1 MNAERQPVAL
11 RKPASVSILWRVF
24 TVNAIVFG
32 LAVFI
37 LIASPAT
44 VSNPIKTSELVVLVG
59 GLLMTLAVNLL
70 LLTVVLAPL
79 RRLATLM
86 GHIDPMRPGQRAPV
100 GDWMRMSTEMITLS
114 RAFNT
119 MLDRIEAERRDSA
132 HRALAAQEA
141 ERVRI
146 ARELHDE
153 VGQTLTAVALR
164 AERAAGELP
173 AQSQALGEIVDTVHR
188 SLDDVR
194 RIARQLRPEAL
205 DDLGLIDALISLCLR
220 MERQGATRVSR
231 ELEGSLPPLSAEA
244 ELVVYRVA
252 QEALTNAFRHAGAT
266 RVRVALRRA
275 GETVLLTVADD
286 GCGLPVPMPAHTTGL
301 AGMRER
307 AILIQGQ
314 LEIDSPPGGGVE
326 VSLTVAAN
334 DADA

>member
-1 MNAERQPVAL
+1 
-11 RKPASVSILWRVF
+11 
-24 TVNAIVFG
+24 
-32 LAVFI
+32 
-37 LIASPAT
+37 
-44 VSNPIKTSELVVLVG
+44 
-59 GLLMTLAVNLL
+59 
-70 LLTVVLAPL
+70 
-79 RRLATLM
+79 M

-100 GDWMRMSTEMITLS
+100 SDWIRMSTEMITLS

-194 RIARQLRPEAL
+194 RIARELRPEAL

-220 MERQGATRVSR
+220 MERQGAVRVQR
-231 ELEGSLPPLSAEA
+231 ELEGGLPPLGPEV
-244 ELVVYRVA
+244 ELVIYRVA
-252 QEALTNAFRHAGAT
+252 QEALTNAFRHAEASQ
-266 RVRVALRRA
+266 VRVALLRA
-275 GETVLLTVADD
+275 HDSLVLTIADD
-286 GCGLPVPMPAHTTGL
+286 GRGLPAPMPAQMTGL

-314 LEIDSPPGGGVE
+314 LEIDSAPGGGVE
-326 VSLTVAAN
+326 VRLTVAAN
-334 DADA
+334 DAEA